1 MANGDFGLRSGWSGF
16 CPQITQITQIF
27 KSMNYEISKEVIGCA
42 MKVHREMGCGFLERV
57 YENALAIELR
67 QKGVDFERQVS
78 LRVHYNGEPVGHYI
92 ADIIVGNELLLE
104 LKALQSITGSCK
116 SQLLNYLKAS
126 GLPAGLILNFGSKS
140 LEFKRMA
147 KTHTKNSQK

>member
-1 MANGDFGLRSGWSGF
+1 MVFDQVGVFFVRRLRRF
-16 CPQITQITQIF
+16 F
-27 KSMNYEISKEVIGCA
+27 KSMNYEISRKVIGCA

-57 YENALAIELR
+57 YENALSIELR
-67 QKGVDFERQVS
+67 RKGVDFERQVS
-78 LRVHYNGEPVGHYI
+78 LRVHYSGEHVGHYI

-147 KTHTKNSQK
+147 RTNTNNTQK

>member
-1 MANGDFGLRSGWSGF
+1 
-16 CPQITQITQIF
+16 
-27 KSMNYEISKEVIGCA
+27 MNYEVSKEVIGCA

-57 YENALAIELR
+57 YENALSIELR
-67 QKGVDFERQVS
+67 RKGVNFERQVS
-78 LRVHYNGEPVGHYI
+78 LCVHYSGEPVGHYI

-104 LKALQSITGSCK
+104 LKALQSITGPCK

-147 KTHTKNSQK
+147 LTHTKHKKK